1 MEELVGV
8 TVRREPY
15 ASDIRIR
22 ANPEDTEAGSIS
34 MEIHR
39 LEYFDDTSERMDH
52 IATIGETVGD
62 FMQREFVVGDKTIT
76 GVEIVS
82 VIKQYVLVLLNRT

>member
-15 ASDIRIR
+15 ASDIRIK
-22 ANPEDTEAGSIS
+22 AHPEDTAAGSIS

-39 LEYFDDTSERMDH
+39 LEYFDDTFERMDP

-62 FMQREFVVGDKTIT
+62 FMQREFVVGEKTIT
-76 GVEIVS
+76 GEEIVS

>member
-8 TVRREPY
+8 TDRREPN
-15 ASDIRIR
+15 ASEIRIR

-39 LEYFDDTSERMDH
+39 LEYFDDTFERMDH